1 MLLNKLRETPGRVV
15 PQRELMELLWG
26 DDADGG
32 PLGARAALHA
42 LITQLRRNL
51 EARGSPAR
59 IRNRFGDGYWLEE

>member
-32 PLGARAALHA
+32 PLGARESLHV
-42 LITQLRRNL
+42 LVTYLRRNL

-59 IRNRFGDGYWLEE
+59 ICNRFGDGYWLEE